1 MIKKLQKKL
10 TTLLIF
16 LLTIIWIGI
25 LLLFLNSTYQN
36 NLKDVKEDVRSA
48 LRETKWKNFIRTQ
61 GTALDLED
69 IGYCVFQIDDYKQP
83 HILFQTFT
91 NKTDEELLR
100 YAKKYSLT
108 WKKTHQT
115 YKYTYIYKLQKKQG
129 RRYLYLM
136 LISPAPALQ
145 ATIPAIVLCIFL
157 LFGGLILF
165 TFSSRIISRWL
176 TQPIEDMIS
185 SEKNFISNASHELK
199 TPLAVIRANTQL
211 LQKEISADNK
221 HLEYIHQET
230 ERMIV
235 LVNKMLTLVRLD
247 TAQNQAQPKHFRVDE
262 ALYDIIYPME
272 SVAYEKKIRMT
283 ADIQEE
289 MYIDGIEDQIQNLL
303 SILLNNAISYTPEY
317 GEIVIR
323 AYIQAKKFYLKV
335 ANSGDPIPEE
345 IRDRLFERFFRADEA
360 REDNGHYGLGLSIA
374 SSIAANHGG
383 RIRVDYEDHKNVFS
397 VVLNAHSPAQH

>member
-25 LLLFLNSTYQN
+25 LLLFLNSTYKN

-48 LRETKWKNFIRTQ
+48 LREIKWKNFIRTQ

-69 IGYCVFQIDDYKQP
+69 ISYCVFQIDDYKQP

-115 YKYTYIYKLQKKQG
+115 YKYIYIYKLRKKQ
-129 RRYLYLM
+129 LM
-136 LISPAPALQ
+136 LISSAPALQ

-185 SEKNFISNASHELK
+185 SEKKFISNASHELK

-211 LQKEISADNK
+211 LQKEISGDNK

-247 TAQNQAQPKHFRVDE
+247 TAQNQALPKRFRVDE

-283 ADIQEE
+283 AEIQEE

-303 SILLNNAISYTPEY
+303 SILLNNAISYTPES

-323 AYIQAKKFYLKV
+323 AYMQAKKFYLKV

-360 REDNGHYGLGLSIA
+360 REDNDHYGLGLSIA
-374 SSIAANHGG
+374 RSIVANHGG
-383 RIRVDYEDHKNVFS
+383 RIRVDYEDHKNVFF
-397 VVLNAHSPAQH
+397 VVLNAHSPVQH

>member
-25 LLLFLNSTYQN
+25 LLLFLNSTYKN
-36 NLKDVKEDVRSA
+36 NLKDEKEDVRSA
-48 LRETKWKNFIRTQ
+48 LREIKWKNFIRTQ

-115 YKYTYIYKLQKKQG
+115 YKYIYIYKLRKKQ
-129 RRYLYLM
+129 LM
-136 LISPAPALQ
+136 LISSAPALQ

-185 SEKNFISNASHELK
+185 SEKKFISNASHELK

-221 HLEYIHQET
+221 HLEYIHQEA

-247 TAQNQAQPKHFRVDE
+247 TAQNQAQPKRFRVDE

-283 ADIQEE
+283 VDIQKE

-335 ANSGDPIPEE
+335 SNSGDPIPEE

-374 SSIAANHGG
+374 SSIAANLGG

>member
-25 LLLFLNSTYQN
+25 LLLFLNSTYKN

-48 LRETKWKNFIRTQ
+48 LREIKWKNFIRTQ

-115 YKYTYIYKLQKKQG
+115 YKYIYIYKLRKKQ
-129 RRYLYLM
+129 LM
-136 LISPAPALQ
+136 LISSAPALQ

-185 SEKNFISNASHELK
+185 SEKKFISNASHELK

-247 TAQNQAQPKHFRVDE
+247 TVQNQAQPKRFRVDE

-283 ADIQEE
+283 VDIQEE

-335 ANSGDPIPEE
+335 SNSGDPIPEE

>member
-25 LLLFLNSTYQN
+25 LLLFLNSTYKN
-36 NLKDVKEDVRSA
+36 NLKDEKEDVRSA
-48 LRETKWKNFIRTQ
+48 LREIKWKNFIRTQ

-115 YKYTYIYKLQKKQG
+115 YKYIYIYKLRKKQ
-129 RRYLYLM
+129 LM
-136 LISPAPALQ
+136 LISSAPALQ

-185 SEKNFISNASHELK
+185 SEKKFISNASHELK

-247 TAQNQAQPKHFRVDE
+247 TAQNQAQPKRFRVDE

-283 ADIQEE
+283 VDIQKE
-289 MYIDGIEDQIQNLL
+289 MYIDGIEDQVQNLL

-335 ANSGDPIPEE
+335 SNSGDPIPEE

-383 RIRVDYEDHKNVFS
+383 RIRVDNEDHKNVFS

>member
-25 LLLFLNSTYQN
+25 LLLFLNSTYKN
-36 NLKDVKEDVRSA
+36 NLKDEKEDVRSA
-48 LRETKWKNFIRTQ
+48 LREIKWKNFIRTQ

-115 YKYTYIYKLQKKQG
+115 YKYIYIYKLRKKQ
-129 RRYLYLM
+129 LM
-136 LISPAPALQ
+136 LISSAPALQ

-185 SEKNFISNASHELK
+185 SEKKFISNASHELK

-235 LVNKMLTLVRLD
+235 LVNKMLTLLRLD
-247 TAQNQAQPKHFRVDE
+247 TAQNQAQPKRFRVDE

-283 ADIQEE
+283 VDIQEE

-335 ANSGDPIPEE
+335 SNSGDPIPEE

>member
-25 LLLFLNSTYQN
+25 LLLFLNSTYKN
-36 NLKDVKEDVRSA
+36 NLKDEKEDVRSA
-48 LRETKWKNFIRTQ
+48 LREIKWKNFIRTQ

-115 YKYTYIYKLQKKQG
+115 YKYIYIYKLRKKQ
-129 RRYLYLM
+129 LM
-136 LISPAPALQ
+136 LISSAPALQ

-185 SEKNFISNASHELK
+185 SEKKVISNASHELK

-247 TAQNQAQPKHFRVDE
+247 TAQNQAQPKRFRVDE

-283 ADIQEE
+283 VDIQEE

-335 ANSGDPIPEE
+335 SNSGDPIPEE

>member
-25 LLLFLNSTYQN
+25 LLLFLNSTYKN
-36 NLKDVKEDVRSA
+36 NLKDEKEDVRSA
-48 LRETKWKNFIRTQ
+48 LREIKWKNFIRTQ

-115 YKYTYIYKLQKKQG
+115 YKYIYIYKLRKKQ
-129 RRYLYLM
+129 LM
-136 LISPAPALQ
+136 LISSAPALQ

-185 SEKNFISNASHELK
+185 SEKKFISNASHELK

-247 TAQNQAQPKHFRVDE
+247 TAQNQAQPKRFRVDE

-283 ADIQEE
+283 VDIQEE

-335 ANSGDPIPEE
+335 SNSGDPIPEE

-374 SSIAANHGG
+374 SSIAANHGE

>member
-25 LLLFLNSTYQN
+25 LLLFLNSTYKN

-48 LRETKWKNFIRTQ
+48 LREIKWKNFIRTQ

-115 YKYTYIYKLQKKQG
+115 YKYIYIYKLRKKQ
-129 RRYLYLM
+129 LM
-136 LISPAPALQ
+136 LISSAPALQ

-185 SEKNFISNASHELK
+185 SEKKFISNASHELK

-235 LVNKMLTLVRLD
+235 LVNKILTLVRLD
-247 TAQNQAQPKHFRVDE
+247 TAQNQAQPKRFRVDE

-283 ADIQEE
+283 VDIQKE

-335 ANSGDPIPEE
+335 SNSGDPIPEE

>member
-25 LLLFLNSTYQN
+25 LLLFLNSTYKN
-36 NLKDVKEDVRSA
+36 NLKDEKEDVRSA
-48 LRETKWKNFIRTQ
+48 LREIKWKNFIRTQ

-115 YKYTYIYKLQKKQG
+115 YKYIYIYKLRKKQ
-129 RRYLYLM
+129 LM
-136 LISPAPALQ
+136 LISSAPALQ

-185 SEKNFISNASHELK
+185 SEKKFISNASHELK

-211 LQKEISADNK
+211 LQKEISADSK

-247 TAQNQAQPKHFRVDE
+247 TAQNQAQPKRFRVDE

-283 ADIQEE
+283 VDIQEE

-335 ANSGDPIPEE
+335 SNSGDPIPEE

>member
-25 LLLFLNSTYQN
+25 LLLFLNSTYKN

-48 LRETKWKNFIRTQ
+48 LREIKWKNFIRTQ

-115 YKYTYIYKLQKKQG
+115 YKYIYIYKLRKKQ
-129 RRYLYLM
+129 LM
-136 LISPAPALQ
+136 LISSAPALQ

-185 SEKNFISNASHELK
+185 SEKKFISNASHELK

-247 TAQNQAQPKHFRVDE
+247 TAQNQAQPKRFRVDE

-335 ANSGDPIPEE
+335 SNSGDPIPEE

-383 RIRVDYEDHKNVFS
+383 RIRVDYEDYKNVFS
-397 VVLNAHSPAQH
+397 FVLNAHSLAQH

>member
-25 LLLFLNSTYQN
+25 LLLFLNSTYKN

-48 LRETKWKNFIRTQ
+48 LREIKWKNFIRTQ

-115 YKYTYIYKLQKKQG
+115 YKYIYIYKLRKKQ
-129 RRYLYLM
+129 LM
-136 LISPAPALQ
+136 LISSAPALQ

-185 SEKNFISNASHELK
+185 SEKKFISNASHELK

-247 TAQNQAQPKHFRVDE
+247 TAQNQAQPKRFRVDE
-262 ALYDIIYPME
+262 ALYDIIYPMK

-283 ADIQEE
+283 VDIQEE

-335 ANSGDPIPEE
+335 SNSGDPIPEE

>member
-1 MIKKLQKKL
+1 MIRKLQKNIC
-10 TTLLIF
+10 TLF
-16 LLTIIWIGI
+16 V
-25 LLLFLNSTYQN
+25 LLLSITWLGVLAIYANSVYRN
-36 NLKDVKEDVRSA
+36 NLMDVKEDVNYA
-48 LRETKWKNFIRTQ
+48 IQDTKWKNFLNDK
-61 GTALDLED
+61 GTSSDLEETD
-69 IGYCVFQIDDYKQP
+69 YCVYSLDSEFQP
-83 HILFQTFT
+83 HILFHTFS
-91 NKTDEELLR
+91 NKSEKVLMKEGRRLAANWKGHKHFLR
-100 YAKKYSLT
+100 
-108 WKKTHQT
+108 
-115 YKYTYIYKLQKKQG
+115 YTYIYKFKFKQCK
-129 RRYLYLM
+129 RYM
-136 LISPAPALQ
+136 ILISGSTAFQ
-145 ATIPAIVLCIFL
+145 ATLPTIGICSLLLAGGIIVFVLSGRL
-157 LFGGLILF
+157 V
-165 TFSSRIISRWL
+165 SRWL

-185 SEKNFISNASHELK
+185 SEKKFISNASHELK

-211 LQKEISADNK
+211 LQKEIPRDNK

-247 TAQNQAQPKHFRVDE
+247 TAQNQAQPKRFRVDE

-272 SVAYEKKIRMT
+272 SVAYEKKIHMT
-283 ADIQEE
+283 SEIQEE

-303 SILLNNAISYTPEY
+303 SILLNNAISYTPES

-335 ANSGDPIPEE
+335 SNSGNPIPEE

>member
-25 LLLFLNSTYQN
+25 LLLFLNSTYKN

-48 LRETKWKNFIRTQ
+48 LREIKWKNFIRTQ

-115 YKYTYIYKLQKKQG
+115 YKYIYIYKLRKKQ
-129 RRYLYLM
+129 LM
-136 LISPAPALQ
+136 LISSAPALQ

-185 SEKNFISNASHELK
+185 SEKKFISNASHELK

-247 TAQNQAQPKHFRVDE
+247 TAQNQAQPKRFRVDE

-303 SILLNNAISYTPEY
+303 SILLNNAISYTPES

-335 ANSGDPIPEE
+335 SNSGNPIPEE

>member
-25 LLLFLNSTYQN
+25 LLLFLNSTYKN

-48 LRETKWKNFIRTQ
+48 LREIKWKNFIRTQ

-115 YKYTYIYKLQKKQG
+115 YKYIYIYKLRKKQ
-129 RRYLYLM
+129 LM
-136 LISPAPALQ
+136 LISSAPALQ

-185 SEKNFISNASHELK
+185 SEKKFISNASHELK

-247 TAQNQAQPKHFRVDE
+247 TAQNQAQPKRFRVDE

-283 ADIQEE
+283 VDIQEE

-335 ANSGDPIPEE
+335 SNSGDPIPEE

-374 SSIAANHGG
+374 SSIAANYGG

>member
-25 LLLFLNSTYQN
+25 LLLFLNSTYKN
-36 NLKDVKEDVRSA
+36 NLKDVKKDVRSA
-48 LRETKWKNFIRTQ
+48 LREIKWKNFIRTQ

-115 YKYTYIYKLQKKQG
+115 YKYIYIYKLRKKQ
-129 RRYLYLM
+129 LM
-136 LISPAPALQ
+136 LISSAPALQ

-185 SEKNFISNASHELK
+185 SEKKFISNASHELK

-247 TAQNQAQPKHFRVDE
+247 TAQNQAQPKRFRVDE

-283 ADIQEE
+283 VDIQKE

-323 AYIQAKKFYLKV
+323 AYIQAKKFYLKIS
-335 ANSGDPIPEE
+335 NSGDPIPEE

-383 RIRVDYEDHKNVFS
+383 RIRVDYEHHKNVFS

>member
-25 LLLFLNSTYQN
+25 LLLFLNSTYRN

-48 LRETKWKNFIRTQ
+48 LREIKWKNFIRTQ

-115 YKYTYIYKLQKKQG
+115 YKYIYIYKLRKKQ
-129 RRYLYLM
+129 LM
-136 LISPAPALQ
+136 LISSAPALQ

-185 SEKNFISNASHELK
+185 SEKKFISNASHELK

-247 TAQNQAQPKHFRVDE
+247 TAQNQAQPKRFRVDE

-283 ADIQEE
+283 VDIQEE

-335 ANSGDPIPEE
+335 SNSGDPIPEE

>member
-25 LLLFLNSTYQN
+25 LLLFLNSTYKN

-48 LRETKWKNFIRTQ
+48 LREIKWKNFIRTQ

-115 YKYTYIYKLQKKQG
+115 YKYIYIYKLRKKQ
-129 RRYLYLM
+129 LM
-136 LISPAPALQ
+136 LISSAPALQ

-185 SEKNFISNASHELK
+185 SEKKFISNASHELK

-247 TAQNQAQPKHFRVDE
+247 TAQNQAQPKRFRVDE
-262 ALYDIIYPME
+262 ALYDIIYPMK

-283 ADIQEE
+283 VDIQKE

-335 ANSGDPIPEE
+335 SNSGDPIPEE

-383 RIRVDYEDHKNVFS
+383 RIRVDYEHHKNVFS

>member
-25 LLLFLNSTYQN
+25 LLLFLNSTYKN

-48 LRETKWKNFIRTQ
+48 LREIKWKNFIRTQ

-115 YKYTYIYKLQKKQG
+115 YKYIYIYKLRKKQ
-129 RRYLYLM
+129 LM
-136 LISPAPALQ
+136 LISSAPALQ

-185 SEKNFISNASHELK
+185 SEKKFIPNASHELK

-247 TAQNQAQPKHFRVDE
+247 TAQNQAQPKRFRVDE

-283 ADIQEE
+283 VDIQKE

-335 ANSGDPIPEE
+335 SNSGDPIPEE

-360 REDNGHYGLGLSIA
+360 RKDNGHYGLGLSIA

>member
-25 LLLFLNSTYQN
+25 LLLFLNSTYKN
-36 NLKDVKEDVRSA
+36 NLKDEKEDVRSA
-48 LRETKWKNFIRTQ
+48 LREIKWKNFIRTQ

-115 YKYTYIYKLQKKQG
+115 YKYIYIYKLRKKQ
-129 RRYLYLM
+129 LM
-136 LISPAPALQ
+136 LISSAPALQ

-185 SEKNFISNASHELK
+185 SERKFISNASHELK

-247 TAQNQAQPKHFRVDE
+247 TAQNQAQPKRFRVDE

-283 ADIQEE
+283 VDIQEE

-335 ANSGDPIPEE
+335 SNSGDPIPEE

>member
-25 LLLFLNSTYQN
+25 LLLFLNSTYKN

-48 LRETKWKNFIRTQ
+48 LREIKWKNFIRTQ

-115 YKYTYIYKLQKKQG
+115 YKYIYIYKLRKKQ
-129 RRYLYLM
+129 LM
-136 LISPAPALQ
+136 LISSAPALQ

-185 SEKNFISNASHELK
+185 SEKKFISNASHELK

-247 TAQNQAQPKHFRVDE
+247 TAQNQAQPKRFRVDE

-283 ADIQEE
+283 VDIQKE

-335 ANSGDPIPEE
+335 SNSGDPIPEE

-374 SSIAANHGG
+374 SNIAANHGG
-383 RIRVDYEDHKNVFS
+383 RIRVDYEHHKNVFS

>member
-16 LLTIIWIGI
+16 LLSIIWIGI
-25 LLLFLNSTYQN
+25 LLLFLNSTYKN

-48 LRETKWKNFIRTQ
+48 LREIKWKNFIRTQ

-115 YKYTYIYKLQKKQG
+115 YKYIYIYKLRKKQ
-129 RRYLYLM
+129 LM
-136 LISPAPALQ
+136 LISSAPALQ

-185 SEKNFISNASHELK
+185 SEKKFISNASHELK

-247 TAQNQAQPKHFRVDE
+247 TAQNQAQPKRFRVDE

-283 ADIQEE
+283 VDIQKE

-335 ANSGDPIPEE
+335 SNSGDPIPEE

-383 RIRVDYEDHKNVFS
+383 RIRVDYEHHKNVFS

>member
-25 LLLFLNSTYQN
+25 LLLFLNSTYKN

-48 LRETKWKNFIRTQ
+48 LREIKWKNFIRTQ

-115 YKYTYIYKLQKKQG
+115 YKYIYIYKLRKKQ
-129 RRYLYLM
+129 LM
-136 LISPAPALQ
+136 LISSAPALQ

-185 SEKNFISNASHELK
+185 SEKKFISNASHELK

-230 ERMIV
+230 ELMIV

-247 TAQNQAQPKHFRVDE
+247 TAQNQAQPKRFRVDE

-283 ADIQEE
+283 VDIQEE

-335 ANSGDPIPEE
+335 SNSGDPIPEE

-383 RIRVDYEDHKNVFS
+383 RIRVDYEHHKNVFS

>member
-25 LLLFLNSTYQN
+25 LLLFLNYTYKN

-48 LRETKWKNFIRTQ
+48 LREIKWKNFIRTQ

-115 YKYTYIYKLQKKQG
+115 YKYIYIYKLRKKQ
-129 RRYLYLM
+129 LM
-136 LISPAPALQ
+136 LISSAPALQ

-185 SEKNFISNASHELK
+185 SEKKFISNASHELK

-235 LVNKMLTLVRLD
+235 LVNKMLTLLRLD
-247 TAQNQAQPKHFRVDE
+247 TAQNQAQPKRFRVDE

-283 ADIQEE
+283 VDIQKE

-335 ANSGDPIPEE
+335 SNSGDPIPEE

-383 RIRVDYEDHKNVFS
+383 RIRVDYEHHKNVFS

>member
-25 LLLFLNSTYQN
+25 LLLFLNSTYKN

-48 LRETKWKNFIRTQ
+48 LREIKWKNFIRTQ

-115 YKYTYIYKLQKKQG
+115 YKYIYIYKLRKKQ
-129 RRYLYLM
+129 LM
-136 LISPAPALQ
+136 LISSAPALQ

-185 SEKNFISNASHELK
+185 SEKKFISNASHELK

-247 TAQNQAQPKHFRVDE
+247 TAQNQAQPKRFRVDE

-335 ANSGDPIPEE
+335 SNSGDPIPEE

-360 REDNGHYGLGLSIA
+360 RKDNGHYGLGLSIA
-374 SSIAANHGG
+374 RSIVANHGG
-383 RIRVDYEDHKNVFS
+383 RIRVDYEDHKNVFF
-397 VVLNAHSPAQH
+397 VVLNAHSPVQH

>member
-25 LLLFLNSTYQN
+25 LLLFLNSTYKN

-48 LRETKWKNFIRTQ
+48 LREIKWKNFIRTQ

-115 YKYTYIYKLQKKQG
+115 YKYIYIYKLRKKQ
-129 RRYLYLM
+129 LM
-136 LISPAPALQ
+136 LISSAPALQ

-185 SEKNFISNASHELK
+185 SEKKFISNASHELK

-235 LVNKMLTLVRLD
+235 LINKMLTLLRLD
-247 TAQNQAQPKHFRVDE
+247 TAQNQAQPKRFRVDE

-283 ADIQEE
+283 VDIQKE

-335 ANSGDPIPEE
+335 SNSGDPIPEE

-383 RIRVDYEDHKNVFS
+383 RIRVDYEHHKNVFS

>member
-25 LLLFLNSTYQN
+25 LLLFLNSTYKN

-48 LRETKWKNFIRTQ
+48 LREIKWKNFIRTQ

-115 YKYTYIYKLQKKQG
+115 YKYIYIYKLRKKQ
-129 RRYLYLM
+129 LM
-136 LISPAPALQ
+136 LISSAPALQ

-185 SEKNFISNASHELK
+185 SEKKFISNASHELK

-247 TAQNQAQPKHFRVDE
+247 TAQNQAQPKRFRVDE

-283 ADIQEE
+283 VDIQKE

-335 ANSGDPIPEE
+335 SNSGDPIPEE

-374 SSIAANHGG
+374 SSIAANHGE

>member
-25 LLLFLNSTYQN
+25 LLLFLNSTYKN
-36 NLKDVKEDVRSA
+36 NLKDEKEDVRSA
-48 LRETKWKNFIRTQ
+48 LREIKWKNFIRTQ

-115 YKYTYIYKLQKKQG
+115 YKYIYIYKLRKKQ
-129 RRYLYLM
+129 LM
-136 LISPAPALQ
+136 LISSAPTLQ

-185 SEKNFISNASHELK
+185 SEKKFISNASHELK

-247 TAQNQAQPKHFRVDE
+247 TAQNQAQPKRFRVDE

-283 ADIQEE
+283 VDIQEE

-335 ANSGDPIPEE
+335 SNSGDPIPEE

>member
-25 LLLFLNSTYQN
+25 LLLILNSTYKN

-48 LRETKWKNFIRTQ
+48 LREIKWKNFIRTQ

-115 YKYTYIYKLQKKQG
+115 YKYIYIYKLRKKQ
-129 RRYLYLM
+129 LM
-136 LISPAPALQ
+136 LISSAPALQ

-185 SEKNFISNASHELK
+185 SEKKFISNASHELK

-247 TAQNQAQPKHFRVDE
+247 TAQNQAQPKRFRVDE

-283 ADIQEE
+283 VDIQEE

-335 ANSGDPIPEE
+335 SNSGDPIPEE

-374 SSIAANHGG
+374 RSIVANHGG
-383 RIRVDYEDHKNVFS
+383 RIRVDYEDHKNVFF

>member
-25 LLLFLNSTYQN
+25 LLLFLNSTYKN

-48 LRETKWKNFIRTQ
+48 LREIKWKNFIRTQ

-115 YKYTYIYKLQKKQG
+115 YKYIYIYKLRKKQ
-129 RRYLYLM
+129 LM
-136 LISPAPALQ
+136 LISSAPALQ

-185 SEKNFISNASHELK
+185 SEKKFISNASHELK

-235 LVNKMLTLVRLD
+235 LVNKMLTLLRLD
-247 TAQNQAQPKHFRVDE
+247 TAQNQAQPKRFRVDE

-283 ADIQEE
+283 VDIQEE

-335 ANSGDPIPEE
+335 SNSGDPIPEE

-383 RIRVDYEDHKNVFS
+383 RIRVDYEHHKNVFS

>member
-25 LLLFLNSTYQN
+25 LLLFLNSTYKN
-36 NLKDVKEDVRSA
+36 NLKDEKEDVRSA
-48 LRETKWKNFIRTQ
+48 LREIKWKNFIRTQ

-115 YKYTYIYKLQKKQG
+115 YKYIYIYKLRKKQ
-129 RRYLYLM
+129 LM
-136 LISPAPALQ
+136 LISSAPALQ

-157 LFGGLILF
+157 LFGGLIFF

-185 SEKNFISNASHELK
+185 SEKKFISNASHELK

-247 TAQNQAQPKHFRVDE
+247 TAQNQAQPKRFRVDE

-283 ADIQEE
+283 VDIQEE

-335 ANSGDPIPEE
+335 SNSGDPIPEE

>member
-48 LRETKWKNFIRTQ
+48 LREIKWKNFIRTQ

-129 RRYLYLM
+129 RRYLM

-185 SEKNFISNASHELK
+185 SEKKFISNASHELK

-247 TAQNQAQPKHFRVDE
+247 TAQNQAQPKRFRVDE
-262 ALYDIIYPME
+262 TLYDIIYPME

-335 ANSGDPIPEE
+335 SNSGDPIPEE

>member
-25 LLLFLNSTYQN
+25 LLFFLNSTYKN

-48 LRETKWKNFIRTQ
+48 LREIKWKNFIRTQ

-115 YKYTYIYKLQKKQG
+115 YKYIYIYKLRKKQ
-129 RRYLYLM
+129 LM
-136 LISPAPALQ
+136 LISSAPALQ

-185 SEKNFISNASHELK
+185 SEKKFISNASHELK

-247 TAQNQAQPKHFRVDE
+247 TAQNQAQPKRFRVDE

-283 ADIQEE
+283 VDIQEE

-335 ANSGDPIPEE
+335 SNSGDPIPEE

>member
-25 LLLFLNSTYQN
+25 LLLFLNSTYKN

-48 LRETKWKNFIRTQ
+48 LREIKWKNFIRTQ

-115 YKYTYIYKLQKKQG
+115 YKYIYIYKLRKKQ
-129 RRYLYLM
+129 LM
-136 LISPAPALQ
+136 LISSAPALQ

-185 SEKNFISNASHELK
+185 SEKKFISNASHELK

-235 LVNKMLTLVRLD
+235 LVNKMLTLLRLD
-247 TAQNQAQPKHFRVDE
+247 TAQNQAQPKRFRVDE

-283 ADIQEE
+283 VDIQKE

-335 ANSGDPIPEE
+335 SNSGDPIPEE

>member
-25 LLLFLNSTYQN
+25 LLLFLNSTYKN
-36 NLKDVKEDVRSA
+36 NLKDEKEDVRSA
-48 LRETKWKNFIRTQ
+48 LREIKWKNFIRTQ

-115 YKYTYIYKLQKKQG
+115 YKYIYIYKLRKKQ
-129 RRYLYLM
+129 LM
-136 LISPAPALQ
+136 LISSAPALQ

-185 SEKNFISNASHELK
+185 SEKKFISNASHELK

-247 TAQNQAQPKHFRVDE
+247 TAQNQAQPKRFRVDE

-283 ADIQEE
+283 VDIQEE

-335 ANSGDPIPEE
+335 SNSGDPIPEE

-383 RIRVDYEDHKNVFS
+383 RIRVDYEDHKIVFS

>member
-25 LLLFLNSTYQN
+25 LLLFLNSTYKN

-48 LRETKWKNFIRTQ
+48 LREIKWKNFIRTQ

-115 YKYTYIYKLQKKQG
+115 YKYIYIYKLRKKQ
-129 RRYLYLM
+129 LM
-136 LISPAPALQ
+136 LISSAPALQ

-185 SEKNFISNASHELK
+185 SEKKFISNASHELK

-247 TAQNQAQPKHFRVDE
+247 TAQNQAQPKRFRVDE

-283 ADIQEE
+283 VDIQKE

-335 ANSGDPIPEE
+335 SNSGDPIPEE

-360 REDNGHYGLGLSIA
+360 REDNDHYGLGLSIA

-383 RIRVDYEDHKNVFS
+383 RIRVDYEHHKNVFS

>member
-10 TTLLIF
+10 TTLLII

-25 LLLFLNSTYQN
+25 LLLFLNSTYKN
-36 NLKDVKEDVRSA
+36 NLKDEKEDVRSA
-48 LRETKWKNFIRTQ
+48 LREIKWKNFIRTQ

-115 YKYTYIYKLQKKQG
+115 YKYIYIYKLRKKQ
-129 RRYLYLM
+129 LM
-136 LISPAPALQ
+136 LISSAPALQ

-185 SEKNFISNASHELK
+185 SEKKFISNASHELK

-247 TAQNQAQPKHFRVDE
+247 TAQNQAQPKRFRVDE

-283 ADIQEE
+283 VDIQEE

-335 ANSGDPIPEE
+335 SNSGDPIPEE

>member
-25 LLLFLNSTYQN
+25 LLLFLNSTYKN

-48 LRETKWKNFIRTQ
+48 LREIKWKNFIRTQ

-115 YKYTYIYKLQKKQG
+115 YKYIYIYKLRKKQ
-129 RRYLYLM
+129 LM
-136 LISPAPALQ
+136 LISSAPALQ

-185 SEKNFISNASHELK
+185 SEKKFISNASHELK

-247 TAQNQAQPKHFRVDE
+247 TAQNQAQPKRFRVDE

-335 ANSGDPIPEE
+335 SNSGDPIPEE

>member
-25 LLLFLNSTYQN
+25 LLLFLNSTYKN
-36 NLKDVKEDVRSA
+36 NLKDEKEDVRSA
-48 LRETKWKNFIRTQ
+48 LREIKWKNFIRTQ

-115 YKYTYIYKLQKKQG
+115 YKYIYIYKLRKKQ
-129 RRYLYLM
+129 LM
-136 LISPAPALQ
+136 LISSAPALQ

-176 TQPIEDMIS
+176 THPIEDMIS
-185 SEKNFISNASHELK
+185 SEKKFISNASHELK

-247 TAQNQAQPKHFRVDE
+247 TAQNQAQPKRFRVDE

-283 ADIQEE
+283 VDIQKE

-335 ANSGDPIPEE
+335 SNSGDPIPEE

>member
-25 LLLFLNSTYQN
+25 LLLFLNSTYRN

-48 LRETKWKNFIRTQ
+48 LREIKWKNFIRTQ

-115 YKYTYIYKLQKKQG
+115 YKYIYIYKLRKKQ
-129 RRYLYLM
+129 LM
-136 LISPAPALQ
+136 LISSAPALQ

-176 TQPIEDMIS
+176 TKPIEDMIS
-185 SEKNFISNASHELK
+185 SEKKFISNASHELK

-247 TAQNQAQPKHFRVDE
+247 TAQNQAQPKRFRVDE

-283 ADIQEE
+283 VDIQKE

-335 ANSGDPIPEE
+335 SNSGDPIPEE